1 MIKAS
6 HILKLA
12 QSYLPRKCKDQE
24 EKSSAIRKVDSSP
37 KSFQRRLDNRM
48 EDDHYWESFFEP
60 TEKGTSIVLL
70 ILLYK
75 VRELLITAVFAV
87 FKNDSKR

>member
-1 MIKAS
+1 MIFKVTVPLIKAS

-12 QSYLPRKCKDQE
+12 QTYLPRKRKDQE

-60 TEKGTSIVLL
+60 TEKGRSIVLL
-70 ILLYK
+70 ILL
-75 VRELLITAVFAV
+75 
-87 FKNDSKR
+87 